1 MKTYDAI
8 VIGSG
13 VSGLSAAYGL
23 KEAGKTVL
31 VVEEDLW
38 GGTCP
43 NRGCDPKKVL
53 LSAVEARN
61 RVKQLSGKGFNEI
74 PTANWEE
81 LQKFKRTFTDP
92 VPESRKKQ
100 LAEAEIDHLS
110 GTARFLDDSS
120 IEVNEEV
127 FHADYFVLA
136 TGQRPTILPVEGK
149 EYLKTSADFLSLPV
163 LPKEIIFIGGGYIA
177 FELATIANAAGS
189 KVTIVHHNQ
198 RPLKEFEASL
208 VEEAVH
214 QMEASGIQFA
224 FGVETQKIISE
235 GTRYRLVGKETELVA
250 DMIFCATGRQ
260 PNTESLALEQANVV
274 FDKHGIAVNDY
285 LQTSNPKIFACG
297 DIVSRKTP
305 KLTPVAT
312 FEGNYVAKRITDATS
327 APIKYPI
334 IPTIVYASPKLA
346 EVGVTK
352 SHASSSDQVVEM
364 DLTSW
369 FTYHRVNEPVAKAEL
384 TFDQQNYLIGAAVIS
399 EQADELIDDLTL
411 VINQKLTKKELDSYI
426 MGYPTLA
433 SDLSYLLK

>member
-1 MKTYDAI
+1 M
-8 VIGSG
+8 
-13 VSGLSAAYGL
+13 
-23 KEAGKTVL
+23 
-31 VVEEDLW
+31 
-38 GGTCP
+38 
-43 NRGCDPKKVL
+43 CD
-53 LSAVEARN
+53 
-61 RVKQLSGKGFNEI
+61 
-74 PTANWEE
+74 W
-81 LQKFKRTFTDP
+81 
-92 VPESRKKQ
+92 
-100 LAEAEIDHLS
+100 
-110 GTARFLDDSS
+110 
-120 IEVNEEV
+120 
-127 FHADYFVLA
+127 
-136 TGQRPTILPVEGK
+136 
-149 EYLKTSADFLSLPV
+149 
-163 LPKEIIFIGGGYIA
+163 
-177 FELATIANAAGS
+177 
-189 KVTIVHHNQ
+189 
-198 RPLKEFEASL
+198 
-208 VEEAVH
+208 
-214 QMEASGIQFA
+214 
-224 FGVETQKIISE
+224 
-235 GTRYRLVGKETELVA
+235 
-250 DMIFCATGRQ
+250 RQ
-260 PNTESLALEQANVV
+260 PNTESLALEQANIV

-327 APIKYPI
+327 EPIKYPI

>member
-1 MKTYDAI
+1 MA
-8 VIGSG
+8 
-13 VSGLSAAYGL
+13 
-23 KEAGKTVL
+23 EAG
-31 VVEEDLW
+31 
-38 GGTCP
+38 
-43 NRGCDPKKVL
+43 
-53 LSAVEARN
+53 
-61 RVKQLSGKGFNEI
+61 
-74 PTANWEE
+74 
-81 LQKFKRTFTDP
+81 
-92 VPESRKKQ
+92 
-100 LAEAEIDHLS
+100 IDHLS

-198 RPLKEFEASL
+198 RPLKEFEESL
-208 VEEAVH
+208 VGEAVR
-214 QMEASGIQFA
+214 QMESSGIQFA
-224 FGVETQKIISE
+224 FDVETQKIISE
-235 GTRYRLVGKETELVA
+235 GTRYRLVGEKTELVA

-260 PNTESLALEQANVV
+260 PITESLALDQANVV
-274 FDKHGIAVNDY
+274 FDKHGVEVNDY

-297 DIVSRKTP
+297 DVVSKEIP

-312 FEGNYVAKRITDATS
+312 FEGNYVAKRIAGGTHK
-327 APIKYPI
+327 PIKYPV

-352 SHASSSDQVVEM
+352 SFASSSDQVVEM
-364 DLTSW
+364 DLTNW
-369 FTYHRVNEPVAKAEL
+369 FTYHRANEPIAKVEL

-399 EQADELIDDLTL
+399 EQADELIDNLTS
-411 VINQKLTKKELDSYI
+411 VINQKLTRTELDNYI